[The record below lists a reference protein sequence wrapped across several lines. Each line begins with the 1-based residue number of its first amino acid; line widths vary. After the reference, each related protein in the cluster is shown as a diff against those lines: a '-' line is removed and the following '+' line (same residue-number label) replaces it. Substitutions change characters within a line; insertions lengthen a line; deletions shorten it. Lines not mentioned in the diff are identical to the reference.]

1 MNRNGSTVCETVLGL
16 LDRMKADP
24 YEVHDRLGFAAIGAE
39 DALGMERGHPT
50 REAFRQAK
58 IDLLDRLYAYDLGI
72 RSALQELADAFGCRV
87 ERT

>member
-1 MNRNGSTVCETVLGL
+1 MSERATLCDTALRL

-39 DALGMERGHPT
+39 GALGMERGHPT

-58 IDLLDRLYAYDLGI
+58 IDLLDRLYFSDLGV
-72 RSALQELADAFGCRV
+72 RNALRELAEAFGCQV
-87 ERT
+87 EG